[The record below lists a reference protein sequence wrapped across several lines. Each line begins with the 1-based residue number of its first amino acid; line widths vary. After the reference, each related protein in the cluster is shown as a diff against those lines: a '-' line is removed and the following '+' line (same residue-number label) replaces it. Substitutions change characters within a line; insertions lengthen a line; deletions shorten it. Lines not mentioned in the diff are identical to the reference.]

1 MSLRKIVFLMTTA
14 LVLCAGVV
22 LGRLWAQLPA
32 RMPEHGQGPSWIAD
46 QLDLT
51 AEQRQ
56 QMDAVW
62 AQTKSKL
69 DQSGDQRHEAD
80 KQRDAAVMALL
91 TTPQQTAY
99 EKIMS
104 DYHGKRTELD
114 KQREGLIQDAEASS
128 RALLDDS
135 QKARWDELT
144 KQMHAHHGPHW
155 PGGPDT
161 RPSTAAGNDKTLTP

>member
-1 MSLRKIVFLMTTA
+1 MSWRKIVFLMTTA
-14 LVLCAGVV
+14 LMLCAGVV

-32 RMPEHGQGPSWIAD
+32 AKPQQGQGPSWIAD
-46 QLDLT
+46 QLNLT

-62 AQTKSKL
+62 AVTKQKL
-69 DQSGDQRHEAD
+69 EQSSDQRHDAD
-80 KQRDAAVMALL
+80 KQRDTAVMALL

-104 DYHGKRTELD
+104 DYRDKRSQLD
-114 KQREGLIQDAEASS
+114 KDRESLIQDAEARS

-144 KQMHAHHGPHW
+144 KQMHLHHGPPHW
-155 PGGPDT
+155 SGSPDT
-161 RPSTAAGNDKTLTP
+161 RPATAGDDKTVTP